1 MHDPIAD
8 MLIAI
13 KNAGNVGKASTVVP
27 FSSIKEA
34 IASVLFQ
41 NGYIASYAKKGKKVA
56 KTLELSIAFDGKKA
70 RVADVLR
77 LSKPSRRMYM
87 KASEIKPVRNGY
99 GLMVL
104 STPKGILTGEEAK
117 KAQVGGEVLFK
128 IW

>member
-13 KNAGNVGKASTVVP
+13 KNAGNVGKASAVVP

-56 KTLELSIAFDGKKA
+56 KTLELGIAFDGKKA

-87 KASEIKPVRNGY
+87 KASEIKPIRNGY